1 MVKLRD
7 AYPEFVEIGQFL
19 GVADRTNQA
28 NLFYLAEHHLIKP
41 EAERTVFGVPRQ
53 MLTAQITAQGL
64 DFLEDDGGLGAILNI
79 VTVRMDAESIKAL
92 LETRIRESNLSK
104 EQKDSVVTKI
114 KGFSGDILRAV
125 VIKLIEKGIERPD
138 QLGNLVNI
146 LSQF

>member
-1 MVKLRD
+1 
-7 AYPEFVEIGQFL
+7 
-19 GVADRTNQA
+19 
-28 NLFYLAEHHLIKP
+28 
-41 EAERTVFGVPRQ
+41 